1 MTLLMM
7 HYCMSEAGAGF
18 GWIDNG
24 LQREVQDILLGIQE
38 DAELRDNTK
47 ASMWEPNTSQRS

>member
-1 MTLLMM
+1 MM
-7 HYCMSEAGAGF
+7 HYCMSEAGVGF

-24 LQREVQDILLGIQE
+24 LQREVQDTLLGIQE

>member
-1 MTLLMM
+1 MM
-7 HYCMSEAGAGF
+7 HYCMSEAGVGF
-18 GWIDNG
+18 GWIDND

-47 ASMWEPNTSQRS
+47 ASMWEPNTSQGS